1 VGNPSNF
8 ERIRVLYGD
17 DRAGL
22 GSDVVGS
29 VHTDSE
35 TRRCIAEVF
44 DRTGYVLDPHSAVAY
59 LGMEAGRRR
68 WPQSTPIV
76 LATAHPAKFR
86 EVVEL
91 EIGTEV
97 SVPARLA
104 ERLDAEPFVERLSAE
119 PAALQEFL
127 L

>member
-1 VGNPSNF
+1 
-8 ERIRVLYGD
+8 
-17 DRAGL
+17 
-22 GSDVVGS
+22 